1 MLQGRGTKVYHG
13 LAAGALGVM
22 IALVFFVPGWLD
34 RWEAKTWDWRVNLM
48 AKPSP
53 ATQEIRVILLDQG
66 SLDWARQENG
76 LSWPWP
82 REVYGTI
89 IRFCQRA
96 GAKSLGFDVLF
107 TEPSKY
113 GVADDG
119 ALASEIKNLTILSAL
134 SFSAGNQAVRKN
146 GPRLFPCRP

>member
-76 LSWPWP
+76 LS
-82 REVYGTI
+82 
-89 IRFCQRA
+89 
-96 GAKSLGFDVLF
+96 
-107 TEPSKY
+107 
-113 GVADDG
+113 
-119 ALASEIKNLTILSAL
+119 
-134 SFSAGNQAVRKN
+134 
-146 GPRLFPCRP
+146 